1 MLKSLISTV
10 QFPFDI
16 IGCTTSISR
25 EKIRSVRVRVQSDI
39 GGNGSQRD
47 EDQFARMT
55 PDFSREI
62 IECRKLIGFLIL
74 FLIYIQLRM

>member
-1 MLKSLISTV
+1 MLTSLISID
-10 QFPFDI
+10 QFLFDI
-16 IGCTTSISR
+16 ILGCTTSISR
-25 EKIRSVRVRVQSDI
+25 EKRQSVRLRLQSDI

-62 IECRKLIGFLIL
+62 IEWS
-74 FLIYIQLRM
+74 QTD

>member
-1 MLKSLISTV
+1 MLLISTV

-16 IGCTTSISR
+16 IGCTTCTASISR

-62 IECRKLIGFLIL
+62 IECRLLIDF
-74 FLIYIQLRM
+74 